1 MGTDVTGAAASL
13 PGGLVSVES
22 HDGGMSGTNRDDTGG
37 LLDPLLA
44 SHDGALVVTYIAVAD
59 GFGDVRVSSGL
70 SQAGA
75 GMAVNTAW
83 DVARRST
90 FMECSRSR
98 PDTAD
103 GLFGRGEITIDGY
116 IFIVIQ

>member
-1 MGTDVTGAAASL
+1 MGTDVTSMAASL

-22 HDGGMSGTNRDDTGG
+22 HNGGMSGTNRDDTGG

-59 GFGDVRVSSGL
+59 GFGDVRVLSRL
-70 SQAGA
+70 SQAGV
-75 GMAVNTAW
+75 GMVVNTAW

-90 FMECSRSR
+90 SMEWS
-98 PDTAD
+98 
-103 GLFGRGEITIDGY
+103 
-116 IFIVIQ
+116 